1 MWYTGRK
8 FHFSMAQK
16 EVHEIV
22 TQAEMFIK
30 VLHGK
35 KCSVSPFGATNVPH
49 KISYYNKRKSNMFIS
64 IYRQA

>member
-22 TQAEMFIK
+22 TQAEMFMK

-35 KCSVSPFGATNVPH
+35 KCSVSPFRATNVPH
-49 KISYYNKRKSNMFIS
+49 KIS
-64 IYRQA
+64 